1 MGADWR
7 SLPKLKMMLVEN
19 LASMR
24 VVMVEIQTNGAG
36 EEAQELKAHG
46 KGQRQAK
53 EAEGPKLQL

>member
-1 MGADWR
+1 
-7 SLPKLKMMLVEN
+7 
-19 LASMR
+19 
-24 VVMVEIQTNGAG
+24 MVEIQTNGAG